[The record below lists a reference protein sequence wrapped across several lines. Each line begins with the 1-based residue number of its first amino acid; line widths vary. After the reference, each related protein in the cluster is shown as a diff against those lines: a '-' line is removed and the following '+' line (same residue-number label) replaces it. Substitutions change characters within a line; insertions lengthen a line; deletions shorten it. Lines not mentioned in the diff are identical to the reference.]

1 MYKLAVHSWEMSVS
15 HSPDQKLSWTLLE
28 NILNNFLSSLLMIG
42 MSSSTLGW
50 ERSTIRILN
59 CSQSTSGIKALHK
72 LATAEG
78 HQACFQI
85 LSSTDQR
92 ATDANF
98 YSQHG
103 RNL

>member
-1 MYKLAVHSWEMSVS
+1 MYKLAVHSWEMSVP
-15 HSPDQKLSWTLLE
+15 HSPDQKLLWTLLE
-28 NILNNFLSSLLMIG
+28 NILNNFLLLC
-42 MSSSTLGW
+42 STLGW
-50 ERSTIRILN
+50 ESTIRILN

-103 RNL
+103 RNLQPEQMGGI